1 MKRSHLVRLVF
12 LLLTAS
18 TLPGCF
24 WRVEEGRSEGGY
36 ERERGEHHEERREER
51 REELERR

>member
-12 LLLTAS
+12 LLLAAS